1 MHVGMTSHETWLVR
15 HGQTSWSLSGQHTGL
30 TDLPLTTEGER
41 EAAALRTRLDRPWAL
56 VLTSPLQRAART
68 ARLAGLQAETDRD
81 LCEWDYGPAEGL
93 TTEQLSTRGQLWS
106 IWDDVPLGETLP
118 QVAGR
123 CARVLARAAA
133 AEGDVCLVAHG
144 HVLRVLTAVYL
155 GLPPVTAQ
163 HLVLSPAHIT
173 RLGHEHATPALLE
186 WNS

>member
-1 MHVGMTSHETWLVR
+1 MTQHQIWLVR
-15 HGQTSWSLSGQHTGL
+15 HGQTAWSLTGQHTGL
-30 TDLPLTTEGER
+30 TDLPLTAQGE
-41 EAAALRTRLDRPWAL
+41 EQAAALRPRLDRPWAL
-56 VLTSPLQRAART
+56 ILSSPLQRAATT
-68 ARLAGLQAETDRD
+68 ASLAGLVAEPERD

-93 TTEQLSTRGQLWS
+93 TTAQLSTLAPWS

-118 QVAGR
+118 DVAGR

-155 GLPPVTAQ
+155 GLEPRAAR
-163 HLVLSPAHIT
+163 HLVLSPAHIA